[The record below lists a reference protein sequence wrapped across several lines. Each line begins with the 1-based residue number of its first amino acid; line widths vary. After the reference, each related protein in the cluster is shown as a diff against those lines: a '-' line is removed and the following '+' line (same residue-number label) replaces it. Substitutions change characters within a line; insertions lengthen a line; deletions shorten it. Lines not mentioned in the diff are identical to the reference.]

1 MCALVWEQGEHQG
14 FWNNMFGGG
23 SKSQIHQQGERG
35 ETVKECDSSTKKV
48 RRDSELRVRELKQS
62 QKAILL
68 PTPREQGPETR
79 SLPGA
84 ARGARPFLLLSEAAI
99 SQS

>member
-14 FWNNMFGGG
+14 FWNSMFGGG

-35 ETVKECDSSTKKV
+35 ETVKECDSSTKKA
-48 RRDSELRVRELKQS
+48 RRDSELRVGELN
-62 QKAILL
+62 KAE
-68 PTPREQGPETR
+68 PKGYTEAHTKGAGPREQTR
-79 SLPGA
+79 SLP
-84 ARGARPFLLLSEAAI
+84 GARPFLLLSEAAI